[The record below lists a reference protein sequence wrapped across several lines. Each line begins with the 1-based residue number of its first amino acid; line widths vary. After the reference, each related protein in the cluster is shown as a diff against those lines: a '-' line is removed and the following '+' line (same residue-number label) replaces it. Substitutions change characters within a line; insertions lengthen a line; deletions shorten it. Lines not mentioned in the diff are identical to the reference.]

1 MLDITKI
8 QDLPDEEQQRFV
20 QLLSQICPQA
30 RLEGVVRT
38 AAGWDT
44 RLVVSSEGE
53 VEQALIRFYGPDV
66 ASFPPIK
73 NRVLKFLRSNDNQG
87 AYDLS
92 SFVIECGEYRDEPWY
107 LRLIVKETL
116 ADRLEKNAPSLG
128 YAKNIAQQLIS
139 ILQRYKFS
147 KAAHGHISP
156 ANIAVGENGKISLL
170 DTGIAA
176 AIIQSAKC
184 LGFGDQIQGYSQSEL
199 APEVIE
205 KDRLFFEVD
214 LYGLGRTLEALFL
227 AVAKTLNESQTKEK
241 EETDLIIELSK
252 SLCAVDYRDRPNLD
266 KVKKLLTG
274 QQVSKEETSKKEVA
288 NEVVREAKPKQEAVK
303 KPANLSANPFL
314 AAAKASS
321 QRVVK
326 EEVVETKIEKEI
338 APKKELAVEP
348 IAEKKEERVEKQ
360 KPEAND
366 NPFSFELGESPEIF
380 QEEKREQPFF
390 GQAVPAFEAQIDES
404 SSYGEAQELMLSSFE
419 LQKPKKK
426 QPVIFIGIIAAIV
439 LSLSYFIF
447 GGNSGSERGP
457 ELPPLEQIAPDQYEV
472 AWNSGVPSQMLPV
485 ALAALAPSAKLSSAE
500 QIILKSALQDDKKL
514 PGVNNTLIKVSFDT
528 RWEGELR
535 RADRRA
541 TLALAI
547 SGLLRERMPQDL
559 ANLADLHPG
568 VILAVTATANG
579 PAGTAALGKI
589 PTEILTQLTLPL
601 GYTFKLL
608 IDGRAELTC
617 ADQGVQ
623 SLARLI
629 AFGLDNKERIAD
641 FLSADGARRL
651 SVFAFMYSQDN
662 TRAESVLNILLNDA
676 DVKIED
682 PNILWG
688 KQWSLNSWEELE
700 ASDKLF
706 VLAGVAPSRE
716 LKPQNIGKLFSH
728 PSRSLR
734 TYAIEKSLDRINFA
748 HPGASAAFA
757 ILKNNPELLSGD
769 DTLRLA
775 LLLENPAKVTTK
787 VVRGWLKSEPPVEI
801 IAALLLATAKEKIAT
816 TLDFEFARYLKEK
829 DWKPDVPTLS
839 QLYSHPDSFTRM
851 MVYNKTYQLEDK
863 ETAYM
868 FLERAK
874 GSESEQEFKDQI
886 DSMLKVL
893 KKDLTGG
900 E

>member
-1 MLDITKI
+1 MLEITKI
-8 QDLPDEEQQRFV
+8 NDLPEDERQRFV
-20 QLLSQICPQA
+20 HLLLQICPHA
-30 RLEGVVRT
+30 KLEGVVRT

-53 VEQALIRFYGPDV
+53 EQQALIRFYGPDV

-73 NRVLKFLRSNDNQG
+73 NRVLKFLRSNDNQN

-92 SFVIECGEYRDEPWY
+92 SFVLECGEYRDEPWY

-139 ILQRYKFS
+139 ILQRYHLS

-156 ANIAVGENGKISLL
+156 ANIAVEENGKIYLL
-170 DTGIAA
+170 DAGIAA
-176 AIIQSAKC
+176 ATIQSAKC
-184 LGFGDQIQGYSQSEL
+184 LGFGDQVLAYNTSEL

-205 KDRLFFEVD
+205 KDRLFFEAD
-214 LYGLGRTLEALFL
+214 LYGLGKTLELLFS
-227 AVAKTLNESQTKEK
+227 AVGKTLNESQVREK
-241 EETDLIIELSK
+241 EEIDLLIEISK
-252 SLCAVDYRDRPNLD
+252 SLSATESKDRPSLD
-266 KVKKLLTG
+266 KVKSLFTEQKI
-274 QQVSKEETSKKEVA
+274 VKKEI
-288 NEVVREAKPKQEAVK
+288 KQEAERKETPKEVEK
-303 KPANLSANPFL
+303 EPRKETPRKPVGMPVNPFL
-314 AAAKASS
+314 AANKAPSKL
-321 QRVVK
+321 V
-326 EEVVETKIEKEI
+326 EKE
-338 APKKELAVEP
+338 
-348 IAEKKEERVEKQ
+348 EKKEVKETAPE
-360 KPEAND
+360 KPEKREEVA
-366 NPFSFELGESPEIF
+366 NPFSFELGEQPEVLI
-380 QEEKREQPFF
+380 QRETSTPFF
-390 GQAVPAFEAQIDES
+390 GQAAPAFEAKIDEPIFID
-404 SSYGEAQELMLSSFE
+404 EPQELLPNSPSSFE

-426 QPVIFIGIIAAIV
+426 PPVVFIGIIAAIV
-439 LSLSYFIF
+439 LGIAYYFF
-447 GGNSGSERGP
+447 GGSASEQKP
-457 ELPPLEQIAPDQYEV
+457 ELPPLEQIAPEQYEV

-485 ALAALAPSAKLSSAE
+485 ALAALEPGSKVTSAE
-500 QIILKSALQDDKKL
+500 QIILKSALQEDKKL
-514 PGVNNTLIKVSFDT
+514 PGINNTLIKVAFDT

-541 TLALAI
+541 TLALAM
-547 SGLLRERMPQDL
+547 SGLLRDRMPQDL

-589 PTEILTQLTLPL
+589 PAEILTQLTLPL

-608 IDGRAELTC
+608 IDGRAEMTC
-617 ADQGVQ
+617 ADQGIQ

-662 TRAESVLNILLNDA
+662 SRAESVLNILLNDPE
-676 DVKIED
+676 VKIED

-688 KQWSLNSWEELE
+688 KQWELNSWDELE

-716 LKPQNIGKLFSH
+716 LRPQNIGKLFSH
-728 PSRSLR
+728 PARGLR
-734 TYAIEKSLDRINFA
+734 TYAIEKSLDRISFS
-748 HPGASAAFA
+748 HPGAKEVFA
-757 ILKNNPELLSGD
+757 ILKTNPELLNGD

-775 LLLENPAKVTTK
+775 LLLENPAKVTTQI
-787 VVRGWLKSEPPVEI
+787 VRGWLKSEPPLEI
-801 IAALLLATAKEKIAT
+801 IAPLLLATAQEKTAT
-816 TLDFEFARYLKEK
+816 KLDFEFARYLKEK
-829 DWKPDVPTLS
+829 KWNPDVPTLS
-839 QLYSHPDSFTRM
+839 RLYAHPDSFTRVM
-851 MVYNKTYQLEDK
+851 AYSKTFELEDK

-874 GSESEQEFKDQI
+874 ESESEKEFKDQI

-893 KKDLTGG
+893 KKELTSG